1 MAKIQPAIA
10 WLLELFQRHAGLMAV
25 LAFVSGVASYVLI
38 DRKESIAQFIAAF
51 MLVSW
56 VLLVADNWLRAS
68 LERRFGWNL
77 SPIVVRFLTQ
87 LVHQESLFFALPFF
101 LAVTTWDHGQAVFTS
116 LLLLCALV
124 SIIDPLYY
132 KHLATRYA
140 LFVAFHTLALFVVM
154 LVVLPLLL
162 QLTTQQS
169 LIAAI
174 VAALVFSLPSL
185 DRVLPPGRWWRVPLL
200 LIMLGMMALA
210 LWQLRSWIPPAG
222 IRLTEITISHQVNI
236 EQRQAGESITE
247 LDVTDLSQG
256 LFAWT
261 AVRAPRGLQEKVHHV
276 WLLNGREVDRI
287 VLDIRGGREAG
298 YRAWS
303 HKLVFPPYPAGNWQ
317 VQVVTESGRLIGLIR
332 FKVTRNTVHDADKID
347 VPEVKSES
355 DAIPSD
361 KLKHKT
367 EKSSDYSERVDVDSI
382 ANLEKNVKI

>member
-1 MAKIQPAIA
+1 MAKIQPVIN
-10 WLLELFQRHAGLMAV
+10 WLLDLFQRHSGLMAV
-25 LAFVSGVASYVLI
+25 LAFVSGIASYVLV

-51 MLVSW
+51 MLFSW

-77 SPIVVRFLTQ
+77 SPIVIRFLTQ

-101 LAVTTWDHGQAVFTS
+101 LAVTSWDHGQAVFTS
-116 LLLLCALV
+116 LLLVCALV

-132 KHLATRYA
+132 KYLATRYA

-174 VAALVFSLPSL
+174 IAAMLFSLPSMI
-185 DRVLPPGRWWRVPLL
+185 RVLPPGRWWRLP
-200 LIMLGMMALA
+200 MLMGMLCLMAVT
-210 LWQLRSWIPPAG
+210 LWQLRSWVPPAG
-222 IRLTEITISHQVNI
+222 IRLTDIAISHQVDEAQRKAGANI
-236 EQRQAGESITE
+236 KQLTVA
-247 LDVTDLSQG
+247 DLENG
-256 LFAWT
+256 LYAWT
-261 AVRAPRGLQEKVHHV
+261 AVRAPRGLREKVHHV

-317 VQVVTESGRLIGLIR
+317 VQVVTESGRLIGLTR
-332 FKVTRNTVHDADKID
+332 FKVTKKPIKPVKTTID
-347 VPEVKSES
+347 
-355 DAIPSD
+355 
-361 KLKHKT
+361 
-367 EKSSDYSERVDVDSI
+367 
-382 ANLEKNVKI
+382 

>member
-1 MAKIQPAIA
+1 MPSFKPVIN
-10 WLLELFQRHAGLMAV
+10 WLLDIFQRHAGLMAI
-25 LAFVSGVASYVLI
+25 LAFVSGIASYFLVE
-38 DRKESIAQFIAAF
+38 RKESIAQFIAAF

-56 VLLVADNWLRAS
+56 LLLVADNWLRSS
-68 LERRFGWNL
+68 LLQRFGWNI
-77 SPIVVRFLTQ
+77 SPTIVRFITQ

-101 LAVTTWDHGQAVFTS
+101 LAVTRWDHGQAVFTS

-132 KHLATRYA
+132 KQLATRYA

-185 DRVLPPGRWWRVPLL
+185 NRILPQGHWWRLPIL
-200 LIMLGMMALA
+200 LIMLGLIAML
-210 LWQLRSWIPPAG
+210 LWQLRSWVPPAG
-222 IRLTEITISHQVNI
+222 MRLTAITVSQQVDI
-236 EQRQAGESITE
+236 EQRSAGANIADI
-247 LDVTDLSQG
+247 DVNTLRQQG
-256 LFAWT
+256 LYAWT
-261 AVRAPRGLQEKVHHV
+261 SVRAPRGLREKVHHV
-276 WLLNGREVDRI
+276 WLHNGREVDRI

-317 VQVVTESGRLIGLIR
+317 VQVVTESGQLIGLTR
-332 FKVTRNTVHDADKID
+332 FKVSLS
-347 VPEVKSES
+347 P
-355 DAIPSD
+355 
-361 KLKHKT
+361 
-367 EKSSDYSERVDVDSI
+367 
-382 ANLEKNVKI
+382 

>member
-1 MAKIQPAIA
+1 MAAKLPTSNRLSRIQPAIN
-10 WLLELFQRHAGLMAV
+10 WLLDVFQRHSGLMAV
-25 LAFVSGVASYVLI
+25 LAFVSGIASYVLV

-77 SPIVVRFLTQ
+77 SPIVIRFLTQ

-101 LAVTTWDHGQAVFTS
+101 LAVTSWDHGQALFTS
-116 LLLLCALV
+116 LLLVCALV

-174 VAALVFSLPSL
+174 AAAMVFSLPSMV
-185 DRVLPPGRWWRVPLL
+185 RVLPPGHWWRLP
-200 LIMLGMMALA
+200 MLVGMLCLMAFT
-210 LWQLRSWIPPAG
+210 LWQLRSWVPPAG
-222 IRLTEITISHQVNI
+222 IRLTDIAISYQVDI
-236 EQRQAGESITE
+236 EQRSAGTNITE
-247 LDVTDLSQG
+247 LDVADLQKG
-256 LFAWT
+256 LYAWT
-261 AVRAPRGLQEKVHHV
+261 AVRAPRGLREQIHHV
-276 WLLNGREVDRI
+276 WLLDGKEVDRI
-287 VLDIRGGREAG
+287 VLDIRGGREGG

-303 HKLVFPPYPAGNWQ
+303 HKLIFPPYPAGNWQ
-317 VQVVTESGRLIGLIR
+317 VQVVTESGRLIGLTR
-332 FKVTRNTVHDADKID
+332 FKVTRN
-347 VPEVKSES
+347 SEIS
-355 DAIPSD
+355 
-361 KLKHKT
+361 
-367 EKSSDYSERVDVDSI
+367 KSSQISEQKPI
-382 ANLEKNVKI
+382 E